1 MHSLAALCESISRT
15 TKKNEKISL
24 VAAYFQANP
33 VADSAIASI
42 FLSGRAFPAYEE
54 TTLNIGGAL
63 LARVLLDVTRAT
75 NHQLGL
81 AYRRHGDLGSAAFD
95 LLKNVQEGA
104 PSVTKSQVGTQVGSP
119 ITLSELESKF
129 RDIAAASGP
138 SKKADIV
145 RRLFERATP
154 LEAKYLVKF
163 MGGDLRIGLRE
174 SLVEEA
180 IAKAYSENA
189 SQVRRANMLLGDI
202 SAALRLAAEHR
213 LPEAQMRLFHPI
225 GLMLATPIENS
236 AEALSYFKDAAIQIE
251 DKYDGVRAQVHIGP
265 DADSNATRVRI
276 FSRTMDDITES
287 FPELAESLRASP
299 FPDQVILDGEIL
311 AWSSDSGAPSQP
323 ALSEVEGTKSQV
335 GERETQDSS
344 TENGCPTLSEAK
356 GGNKTLGTTGAPSEP
371 ALSGVEGTK
380 SQVGER
386 ETQVSSTENGCPTLS
401 EAKGGNGRALPFSR
415 LQQRLGR
422 KAPSPQ
428 LMRDVPVAYVTFD
441 VICADGELVIEKSL
455 RKRGAIL
462 DRIFNDCKNG
472 CHPAAQ
478 RRDLLLEASGKK
490 VRGQKLSLQRHLFDA
505 PLTAVADP
513 NSVPLPPILRSPVFA
528 ATTPEALDLLFDA
541 AQARGNEGLMIKD
554 LDSPYTPGRRGKSWL
569 KLKRELATLDVVVTA
584 VEYGHGKRAA
594 VLSDYTF
601 AVRDTSA
608 HPEPN
613 SDTGRLLNIGKA
625 YSGLTDLE
633 ISELTEW
640 FKQHTIEDQGHRRIV
655 EPSIVLEVAFNNIM
669 VSDRHESGYALRF
682 PRILRL
688 RPDKPVGEIDTLSR
702 VREIYEKQHGRVF
715 TSRT

>member
-1 MHSLAALCESISRT
+1 MHSLAALCEAISRT

-24 VAAYFQANP
+24 VAAYLQANP

-63 LARVLLDVTRAT
+63 LARVLLDITHAT
-75 NHQLGL
+75 DHQLGL

-95 LLKNVQEGA
+95 LFTEKNINTGA
-104 PSVTKSQVGTQVGSP
+104 PSEPALSEAEGAKPQVGIPIP
-119 ITLSELESKF
+119 ITLPELESKF

-138 SKKADIV
+138 SKKADVV
-145 RRLFERATP
+145 RRLFERSTP

-180 IAKAYSENA
+180 IAKAYDEDA

-202 SAALRLAAEHR
+202 AAALRLAAEHR
-213 LPEAQMRLFHPI
+213 LAEAQMRLFHPI

-236 AEALSYFKDAAIQIE
+236 AEALSYFKNAAIQIE
-251 DKYDGVRAQVHIGP
+251 DKYDGIRAQVHIGP

-287 FPELAESLRASP
+287 FPELAESLRTFP
-299 FPDQVILDGEIL
+299 FPGPLILDGEIL
-311 AWSSDSGAPSQP
+311 AW
-323 ALSEVEGTKSQV
+323 EV
-335 GERETQDSS
+335 
-344 TENGCPTLSEAK
+344 AK
-356 GGNKTLGTTGAPSEP
+356 ESIA
-371 ALSGVEGTK
+371 
-380 SQVGER
+380 
-386 ETQVSSTENGCPTLS
+386 ENGCPTLS

-422 KAPSPQ
+422 KAPTPQ
-428 LMRDVPVAYVTFD
+428 LMRDVRVAYVAFD
-441 VICADGELVIEKSL
+441 VIYANGELVIEKLL
-455 RKRGAIL
+455 RERGAIL
-462 DRIFNDCKNG
+462 QGLFAKVEG

-478 RRDLLLEASGKK
+478 RRDLLLPTASPKEATRKK
-490 VRGQKLSLQRHLFDA
+490 TSAQHHLFEA
-505 PLTAVADP
+505 PLTTVAEPDP
-513 NSVPLPPILRSPVFA
+513 NSVPLPPILRAPVFT

-541 AQARGNEGLMIKD
+541 AQARGNEGLMVKD

-569 KLKRELATLDVVVTA
+569 KLKRELATLDVVVTT

-601 AVRDTSA
+601 AVRDTSP

-613 SDTGRLLNIGKA
+613 SDTGRLLNVGKA

-640 FKQHTIEDQGHRRIV
+640 FKQHTIEDQGYRRVV
-655 EPSIVLEVAFNNIM
+655 EPSIVLEVAFNNVM

-688 RPDKPVGEIDTLSR
+688 RLDKPVNEIDTLAR
-702 VREIYEKQHGRVF
+702 VRDIFEKQHARAA
-715 TSRT
+715 

>member
-15 TKKNEKISL
+15 TRKNEKISL
-24 VAAYFQANP
+24 VAAYFQSNT

-63 LARVLLDVTRAT
+63 LARVLLDITHAT
-75 NHQLGL
+75 DHQLGL

-95 LLKNVQEGA
+95 LFTEKNINAGA
-104 PSVTKSQVGTQVGSP
+104 PSVAKPQVGTQAAPP
-119 ITLSELESKF
+119 ITLQELESKF

-145 RRLFERATP
+145 RRLFERSTP

-180 IAKAYSENA
+180 IAKAYGEDA

-236 AEALSYFKDAAIQIE
+236 AQALSYFKNTVIQIE
-251 DKYDGVRAQVHIGP
+251 DKYDGIRAQVHIGP
-265 DADSNATRVRI
+265 DADSGATRVRI

-287 FPELAESLRASP
+287 FPELAESLRSFPFTSP
-299 FPDQVILDGEIL
+299 VILDGEIL
-311 AWSSDSGAPSQP
+311 AWDDLDKSNQAITEEGAP
-323 ALSEVEGTKSQV
+323 ALSQSDRL
-335 GERETQDSS
+335 GER
-344 TENGCPTLSEAK
+344 
-356 GGNKTLGTTGAPSEP
+356 
-371 ALSGVEGTK
+371 V
-380 SQVGER
+380 
-386 ETQVSSTENGCPTLS
+386 
-401 EAKGGNGRALPFSR
+401 GGNGRALPFSR

-422 KAPSPQ
+422 KTPTPQ
-428 LMRDVPVAYVTFD
+428 LMRDVPVAYIAFD
-441 VICADGELVIEKSL
+441 VIYANGELVIEKRL
-455 RKRGAIL
+455 RERGAIL
-462 DRIFNDCKNG
+462 QGLFVKIEG

-478 RRDLLLEASGKK
+478 RRDLLFPKEATRKK
-490 VRGQKLSLQRHLFDA
+490 TSAQHHLFEA
-505 PLTAVADP
+505 PLATIAEPNP
-513 NSVPLPPILRSPVFA
+513 NSVPLPPILRAPIFT

-601 AVRDTSA
+601 AVLD
-608 HPEPN
+608 P
-613 SDTGRLLNIGKA
+613 SDGVPHVREANVGSGRLLNVGKA

-640 FKQHTIEDQGHRRIV
+640 FKQHTIEDQGYRLIV
-655 EPSIVLEVAFNNIM
+655 EPRIVLEVAFNNVM
-669 VSDRHESGYALRF
+669 VSDRYESGYALRF

-688 RPDKPVGEIDTLSR
+688 RPDKPVNEIDTLAR
-702 VREIYEKQHGRVF
+702 VREIYQLQHAANPRPAAGAA
-715 TSRT
+715 